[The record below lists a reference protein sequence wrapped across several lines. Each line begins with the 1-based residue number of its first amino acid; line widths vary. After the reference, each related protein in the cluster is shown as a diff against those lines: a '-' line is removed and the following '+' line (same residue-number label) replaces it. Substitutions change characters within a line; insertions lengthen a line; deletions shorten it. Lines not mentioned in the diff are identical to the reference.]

1 MDKENINHI
10 NNLYLINYDENDED
24 YEDYEDYEDNF
35 QEIKNNIIMAQKIIP
50 EMLYPQSLIN
60 INGKIGKYDCNI
72 LIDTGANTCIVF
84 KSFLDSCGLNFIIDK
99 NNKIKMEG
107 LHSMEQS
114 YGTLWFTEIKLKI
127 KKKKYL
133 DIPIS
138 AEIID
143 DYYLKKKIILNK
155 DKFRMNPRFQIILG
169 MNFLKKY
176 KAIIDLNTM
185 QIILNN
191 KIKIKI

>member
-1 MDKENINHI
+1 
-10 NNLYLINYDENDED
+10 
-24 YEDYEDYEDNF
+24 
-35 QEIKNNIIMAQKIIP
+35 
-50 EMLYPQSLIN
+50 MLYPQSLIN

-107 LHSMEQS
+107 LHSIENS
-114 YGTLWFTEIKLKI
+114 YGTIWFTEIKLQI

-143 DYYLKKKIILNK
+143 DSYLKKKIILNK
-155 DKFRMNPRFQIILG
+155 DKFRINPRFQIILG

-185 QIILNN
+185 QLILNN